1 MEIKKELTAS
11 GVKLNVILIPFIAAL
26 CIGMAELYGFFWES
40 IYDYECSTMAAVIII
55 IIAVV
60 VHEALHGFTWM
71 LAGNLKLSDI
81 KYGIMWKALM
91 PFAHSKKPLSKRAYQ
106 LGGMMPGI
114 VLGIIPYGLGLAFG
128 QTELAFFG
136 MIMTLCAGGDAW
148 ILWVIRKEPVD
159 ALILDHPSKA
169 GCYVVA
175 PAVDSASIATSS
187 VA

>member
-11 GVKLNVILIPFIAAL
+11 GVKLNLILIPFIVAVCVA
-26 CIGMAELYGFFWES
+26 MDELYGYFWGS
-40 IYDYECSTMAAVIII
+40 IYDYNLSGWSMMVII

-71 LAGNLKLSDI
+71 FAGNLQLSDI

-106 LGGMMPGI
+106 LGAVMPGI
-114 VLGIIPYGLGLAFG
+114 VLGIVPYVGGLLMG
-128 QTELAFFG
+128 QTEVAFIG
-136 MIMTLCAGGDAW
+136 MIMTLCAAGDVW
-148 ILWVIRKEPVD
+148 ILWAIRKEPVD

-175 PAVDSASIATSS
+175 PAEDSASIATI
-187 VA
+187 